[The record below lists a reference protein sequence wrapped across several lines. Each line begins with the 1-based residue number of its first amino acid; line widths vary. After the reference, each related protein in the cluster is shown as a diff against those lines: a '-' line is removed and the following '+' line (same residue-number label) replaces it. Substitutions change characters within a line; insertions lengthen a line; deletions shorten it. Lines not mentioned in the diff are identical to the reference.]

1 MSTANSFC
9 SSWALISVVLDNH
22 IIQLK
27 LSLLTLLFKFLTVHK
42 RCVTDIIK
50 NIPYLIS

>member
-22 IIQLK
+22 YTTEIILAN
-27 LSLLTLLFKFLTVHK
+27 TV
-42 RCVTDIIK
+42 I
-50 NIPYLIS
+50 